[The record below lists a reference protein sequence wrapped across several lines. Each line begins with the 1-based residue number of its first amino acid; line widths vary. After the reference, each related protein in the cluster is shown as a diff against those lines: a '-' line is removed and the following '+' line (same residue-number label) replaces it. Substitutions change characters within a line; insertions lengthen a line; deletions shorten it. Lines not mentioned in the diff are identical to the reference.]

1 MNTEDF
7 LDFVSDLVSNGITV
21 KILNLWWKKEEDEED
36 EEFIFFGF

>member
-21 KILNLWWKKEEDEED
+21 KILNLWWKKEEDEE
-36 EEFIFFGF
+36 FIFFGF